1 MTVNNS
7 YHITMKKL
15 ISLIALLIIIIAIGQ
30 SYNLLPKINL
40 EKYFPKINS
49 ISKTNTSKT
58 GDKQIVVYEESII
71 TKVVEESLPS
81 VVTVGIMKT
90 TQGQSYLQIDPFN
103 PFGGFTQ
110 IPGKKQKIDQNIGS
124 GFIVSK
130 DGFIITNKHVVADEQ
145 ATYKVL
151 TNDKKEFNV
160 EKIYRDPLND
170 LAILKVNANNLKA
183 LSLSDSSKLKLG
195 QMTIAVGTPLGEFTN
210 TVTTG
215 IVSGLGRGITAGSP
229 FEGFVEKLD
238 NVIQTSAPISPGNSG
253 GPLLNSSGQVIGIN
267 TAIAQEGS
275 NIGFAIPSNVIKDLL
290 ENFAKSGNS
299 FERPYVGV
307 RYKMVDKQT
316 AILND
321 VVEGAY
327 VTEVLEGS
335 PAQKAGLETEDIITE
350 FDGNKVKGDDDQ
362 TLAKMILQ
370 KKVGDTV
377 QVKYWRNKKIKTTS
391 LKIEA
396 YR

>member
-391 LKIEA
+391 LKVEA
-396 YR
+396 YK

>member
-1 MTVNNS
+1 
-7 YHITMKKL
+7 MKKL
-15 ISLIALLIIIIAIGQ
+15 ISLIALLIIILAIGQ

-40 EKYFPKINS
+40 EKYFPKLNNISNDNS
-49 ISKTNTSKT
+49 PKI
-58 GDKQIVVYEESII
+58 GEKQTVVYEESVI

-350 FDGNKVKGDDDQ
+350 FDGNKVKGDNDQ

-377 QVKYWRNKKIKTTS
+377 QVKYWRNKEIKTTS